1 MVAMMLP
8 SGLRAPPM
16 KTATC
21 PCRVG
26 LRFTAEGDALTRW
39 IKRAGGHQ
47 PPVLSL
53 YGALGFTVSA
63 VDEARGSYAM
73 RLRVPPR
80 GTS

>member
-16 KTATC
+16 K
-21 PCRVG
+21 
-26 LRFTAEGDALTRW
+26 TAEGDALTRW

-47 PPVLSL
+47 PPALSL
-53 YGALGFTVSA
+53 YRALGFTVSA

-73 RLRVPPR
+73 SLRVPPR